1 MTKFKLSAKQYG
13 FLKFDYPK
21 KSNDYL
27 SQFIQLLGAPRDESI
42 VQFMSEA
49 YQLPLPHLIVS
60 IQTDHMNTENHID
73 NNFVISEEIK
83 RTIQRGLAETAKI
96 TDAWIMT
103 NGINHAMNR
112 LVGEG
117 LHDNVSESDVPCFGF
132 CSYPYSKDRIQLQK
146 MPVEIR
152 HSTRDNDDAHD
163 PEIGCI
169 GKYNR
174 ISSTTHLTSFELQ
187 KQSCIY
193 SYKCNHVNDSYNLEP
208 NHTHFVLFERTHNDC
223 EYDQRE
229 QNECDEV
236 IRTRH
241 EIEYG
246 LTNLLSTKVVGY
258 DQWNEFDE
266 WIPLVVLLLGGN
278 LMTPRQLCFYLDKDI
293 PVVVVRGTG
302 GIADIVADI
311 IASAAKFST
320 SNGGK
325 LKFNVDDWKRD
336 RWAEVSVFRLR
347 LARMKSLKEFHETNP
362 HDDIERDI
370 TALAHN
376 NQLIVVF
383 DPAGANG
390 NLKDAIAAAILKR
403 IYFRR
408 EKNAS
413 SKYKSLAM
421 ELKWCLVWDKVD
433 HARQN
438 VFATHIFE
446 NISTSH
452 TIQEFVSSNRN

>member
-1 MTKFKLSAKQYG
+1 
-13 FLKFDYPK
+13 
-21 KSNDYL
+21 
-27 SQFIQLLGAPRDESI
+27 
-42 VQFMSEA
+42 MS
-49 YQLPLPHLIVS
+49 
-60 IQTDHMNTENHID
+60 
-73 NNFVISEEIK
+73 
-83 RTIQRGLAETAKI
+83 
-96 TDAWIMT
+96 
-103 NGINHAMNR
+103 
-112 LVGEG
+112 VG
-117 LHDNVSESDVPCFGF
+117 
-132 CSYPYSKDRIQLQK
+132 
-146 MPVEIR
+146 
-152 HSTRDNDDAHD
+152 
-163 PEIGCI
+163 
-169 GKYNR
+169 
-174 ISSTTHLTSFELQ
+174 
-187 KQSCIY
+187 
-193 SYKCNHVNDSYNLEP
+193 
-208 NHTHFVLFERTHNDC
+208 
-223 EYDQRE
+223 
-229 QNECDEV
+229 
-236 IRTRH
+236 
-241 EIEYG
+241 
-246 LTNLLSTKVVGY
+246 
-258 DQWNEFDE
+258 
-266 WIPLVVLLLGGN
+266 
-278 LMTPRQLCFYLDKDI
+278 
-293 PVVVVRGTG
+293 GTG

-452 TIQEFVSSNRN
+452 TIQEF